1 MIQQE
6 KERFVKEEKERK
18 DKQIESEL
26 KFKPELQAR
35 RN

>member
-18 DKQIESEL
+18 DK
-26 KFKPELQAR
+26 
-35 RN
+35 